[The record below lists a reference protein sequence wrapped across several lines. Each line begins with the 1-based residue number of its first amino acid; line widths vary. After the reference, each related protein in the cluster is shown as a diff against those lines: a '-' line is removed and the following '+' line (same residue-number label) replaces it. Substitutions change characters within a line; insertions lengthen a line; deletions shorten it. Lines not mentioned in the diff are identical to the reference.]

1 MTAALITA
9 TLLGVGGLA
18 YCTLLGF
25 GAAAPADV
33 LRHASFSIFFTLVTL
48 AAHSMTMFY
57 LIGKG
62 KAIRETV
69 AEGGLPTDHYTA
81 VARARRPVFSVGTL
95 AMGVTM
101 VAAMLGAGADTGA
114 IPTGVHTVFA
124 VSALVAN
131 VLAFRVELTALLVA
145 AQAVTDV
152 NQLLQRRDSP
162 VGPAAR

>member
-9 TLLGVGGLA
+9 TSLGVGGLA
-18 YCTLLGF
+18 YCALLGF
-25 GAAAPADV
+25 GATAPADV
-33 LRHASFSIFFTLVTL
+33 LRHASLSIFFTLVTL
-48 AAHSMTMFY
+48 LAHSMTMFY

-62 KAIRETV
+62 KAIPRSRRRGRITNRPLHRGRSGPPSGLLGRH
-69 AEGGLPTDHYTA
+69 ARDGGDDG
-81 VARARRPVFSVGTL
+81 RAI
-95 AMGVTM
+95 
-101 VAAMLGAGADTGA
+101 LGGGADTGA

-131 VLAFRVELTALLVA
+131 VLAFRVELTALLAA

-162 VGPAAR
+162 VGPAQ